1 MDSIDDNTAG
11 YKSSHSQA
19 NNSSTAS
26 PDSHPKP
33 AEKNSYFVLPYHAQS
48 SSQGDFSFAEPIS
61 PGARTQPPRLRS
73 GARRNEG
80 ALGKNTSKYEPSKNQ
95 GLTSEVFLQVNSVT
109 GEVEVYK
116 HGKNGTIHRQI
127 DRATARLDKWEL
139 MDCMQTI
146 LKGQRACN
154 CLRTRIASQ
163 VSVVHSK
170 TSCRYL
176 GLMICGSVWHCPVC
190 AQRITEYRRNELHH
204 VTQCHLDLYGRGTLV
219 MVTNTIPHGRHDDM
233 DKLLTRFRKAEATYR
248 DYTAMRKLRA
258 RIGWIGSVRGLE
270 WTYGFDNG
278 SHPHTHNLWFI
289 PKPVDHK
296 TLQELLSVHWRKACK
311 KVGLREPDPH
321 AGLMVTDGRVYPA
334 KWGIDHELTKS
345 HTKKGVKGM
354 TPWDLLRWY
363 MREPNPQAA
372 ALFNEYAK
380 VFYRKQQL
388 RYSDGLKDLYA
399 IEEIKDEQIAQ
410 GTEDD
415 GVLICK
421 LTPRQW
427 YHVCKHK
434 ARGIVL
440 HLAEK
445 GGAEAVMPYV
455 ASLENGKPVPDR
467 PLAMTYRE
475 PPKVE
480 IKPAQSG
487 ELVRVECVKC
497 KELWWSRQP
506 GVHVCPRCNS
516 HWFSRVLYQPPT
528 SGA

>member
-1 MDSIDDNTAG
+1 MVLFN
-11 YKSSHSQA
+11 SQ
-19 NNSSTAS
+19 S
-26 PDSHPKP
+26 P
-33 AEKNSYFVLPYHAQS
+33 F
-48 SSQGDFSFAEPIS
+48 
-61 PGARTQPPRLRS
+61 RTGLELGPPRPRS
-73 GARRNEG
+73 RHGRKRAR
-80 ALGKNTSKYEPSKNQ
+80 LGKNTSISDIVKNQ
-95 GLTSEVFLQVNSVT
+95 GLTSEVFLQVNSAT

-116 HGKNGTIHRQI
+116 HGKNGSLHRQV
-127 DRATARLDKWEL
+127 DRATARLEKWEL
-139 MDCMQTI
+139 MDCMQQI

-154 CLRTRIASQ
+154 CLRTRIASE
-163 VSVVHSK
+163 VAVVHSK

-204 VTQCHLDLYGRGTLV
+204 VTMRHLDLYGRGTLV

-233 DKLLTRFRKAEATYR
+233 AKLLDRFTKAEEVYR
-248 DYTAMRKLRA
+248 YSRSMKKLRP
-258 RIGWIGSVRGLE
+258 RIGLIGTIRALE
-270 WTYGFDNG
+270 WTYSLEHF

-289 PKPVDHK
+289 PKPVDHQA
-296 TLQELLSVHWRKACK
+296 LQAELSVLWRKACV
-311 KVGLREPDPH
+311 KVGLREPDPY
-321 AGLMVTDGRVYPA
+321 AGLKVTDGRVYPA
-334 KWGIDHELTKS
+334 KWGIDHELTKL

-363 MREPNPQAA
+363 IREPNPQAA
-372 ALFNEYAK
+372 AIFNEYAK
-380 VFYRKQQL
+380 VFKGKHQL
-388 RYSDGLKDLYA
+388 EYSKGLKALYG
-399 IEEIKDEQIAQ
+399 IKKVKDKEIAE

-440 HLAEK
+440 HLAER
-445 GGAEAVMPYV
+445 GGAEVVMPYV
-455 ASLENGKPVPDR
+455 ASLENGEPVPDR
-467 PLAMTYRE
+467 PLAYRRKE

-506 GVHVCPRCNS
+506 GVHVCPRCS
-516 HWFSRVLYQPPT
+516 SRWFSRVLYQLPT
-528 SGA
+528 SRA

>member
-1 MDSIDDNTAG
+1 MNSISDATGRYKTSQSQSLDS
-11 YKSSHSQA
+11 YSV
-19 NNSSTAS
+19 S
-26 PDSHPKP
+26 PDSHQKQP
-33 AEKNSYFVLPYHAQS
+33 ETNSYFTLPLNGS
-48 SSQGDFSFAEPIS
+48 SSHQDTFSFAEPS
-61 PGARTQPPRLRS
+61 FAGARTRPPRPR
-73 GARRNEG
+73 ARPGENG
-80 ALGKNTSKYEPSKNQ
+80 STLGKNTSIYDVVKNQ
-95 GLTSEVFLQVNSVT
+95 GLTGEVFLQVNSDT
-109 GEVEVYK
+109 GEVKVYK
-116 HGKNGTIHRQI
+116 HGKNGSLREQK
-127 DRATARLDKWEL
+127 DRTTVRLEKWEL
-139 MDCMQTI
+139 MDCMQMI
-146 LKGQRACN
+146 LKDQRACN
-154 CLRTRIASQ
+154 CLRARISSEVA
-163 VSVVHSK
+163 VVHSK

-190 AQRITEYRRNELHH
+190 ASRITEYRRKELYNI
-204 VTQCHLDLYGRGTLV
+204 TQRHFDAHGRGTLV

-233 DKLLTRFRKAEATYR
+233 AKLLARFTKAEMVYR
-248 DYTAMRKLRA
+248 QCWFMKKLRP
-258 RIGWIGSVRGLE
+258 RIGLIGTIRGLE
-270 WTYGFDNG
+270 WTYSLENG
-278 SHPHTHNLWFI
+278 SHPHTHTLWFL
-289 PKPVDHK
+289 PEPLDHAQ
-296 TLQELLSVHWRKACK
+296 LQAELSGLWRKACV
-311 KVGLREPDPH
+311 KVGLREPDPY

-363 MREPNPQAA
+363 MREPNDQAA

-380 VFYRKQQL
+380 VFKRKHQL
-388 RYSDGLKDLYA
+388 EYSKGLKALYA
-399 IEEIKDEQIAQ
+399 IDEISNQEIAE

-467 PLAMTYRE
+467 PLAMPRRE

-480 IKPAQSG
+480 IKPAQTG

-506 GVHVCPRCNS
+506 GVHVCPRCSS
-516 HWFSRVLYQPPT
+516 HWFSRVLYQLPT